1 MGLRRA
7 VLGLRRFV
15 LPRPRKAGGGCWCTW
30 PLELKGREGPV
41 LLPKGI
47 TYIPRS
53 KGGEGTRREK
63 FPG

>member
-1 MGLRRA
+1 MGLKRA
-7 VLGLRRFV
+7 VLGLGRFV
-15 LPRPRKAGGGCWCTW
+15 LPRPRKERGGCWCIW

-47 TYIPRS
+47 THIPQN